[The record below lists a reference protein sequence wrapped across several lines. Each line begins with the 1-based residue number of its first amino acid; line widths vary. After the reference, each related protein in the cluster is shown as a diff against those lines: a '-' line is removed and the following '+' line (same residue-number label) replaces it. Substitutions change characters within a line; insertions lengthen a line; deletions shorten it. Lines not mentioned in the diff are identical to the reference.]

1 MPDGQIIRHSE
12 IALSRIEAIQKFK
25 LPETRDSADGDR
37 IREGPYMNGHR
48 TAE

>member
-25 LPETRDSADGDR
+25 LPETRDSDR
-37 IREGPYMNGHR
+37 RGQNTRGTVHER
-48 TAE
+48 T